1 MKTRINSH
9 FLIISLCVAAA
20 FSFGACTSAAP
31 ETKAA
36 AESAAVPETTA
47 AETAIVTEA
56 KTVETAAAAETSV
69 AETPGKAET
78 SAEAETVDTSANAD
92 AENAGAAENADT
104 QENADTAEAAD
115 AQENAD
121 TAEAAGTQEN
131 ADTAGAAPE
140 ENLEL
145 SFEVKY
151 LLDSGLVLDEE
162 GLLTEEFTSWFS
174 LEEYRPIDVL
184 YLETEDND
192 FLREGWINRLRWKEG
207 KKKAERAYKK
217 RYTANGD
224 GADCAA
230 LLIAQAAEDGF
241 DIASQDLEPE
251 FDWSYSKMTLSFTG
265 EKSGVYAD
273 HKNLADFSTEDA
285 IAFMEETMPPAED
298 NWKSARWGTDTLQ
311 KARMIGPLRTL
322 RIKGDWEGLEITIE
336 IWPIPMDGTDEV
348 TYITELSFKAD
359 DMHSAAETRKRMM
372 EYLDG
377 KGVLLHENSLKTQ
390 LVLGM
395 E

>member
-1 MKTRINSH
+1 MKIRINSY
-9 FLIISLCVAAA
+9 FLILSLCAAAA

-36 AESAAVPETTA
+36 AESAEVPETTTA

-56 KTVETAAAAETSV
+56 KAVETAAAAETSA

-78 SAEAETVDTSANAD
+78 SAEAETAD

-104 QENADTAEAAD
+104 AENADA
-115 AQENAD
+115 
-121 TAEAAGTQEN
+121 QEN

-184 YLETEDND
+184 YLETEDNA

-217 RYTANGD
+217 RYTADGD

-273 HKNLADFSTEDA
+273 HKKLSDFNTEDA
-285 IAFMEETMPPAED
+285 IAFMEEAMPPAED

-311 KARMIGPLRTL
+311 KARIIGPLRTL

-377 KGVLLHENSLKTQ
+377 KGILLHENSLKTQ